1 MNLKKKGNTK
11 SHVSHSPTTSMSQ
24 SDTPNLIKIRRL
36 DSNEIGDAN
45 LALTTITP
53 TNKSIGGGGGD
64 DGGTIGNKLSKKPPL
79 DKEKRQQQQT
89 LVSNKSPSTT
99 TTTNPSQRPS
109 MQGWLYKLKEPSLN
123 ASSISSSSSSSSL
136 NTLNSDFNVHKS
148 KKASKWKNYW

>member
-1 MNLKKKGNTK
+1 MSRN
-11 SHVSHSPTTSMSQ
+11 SPTPSMSQ
-24 SDTPNLIKIRRL
+24 SDAPNLIKIRRL

-53 TNKSIGGGGGD
+53 ANKSISGGGD

-99 TTTNPSQRPS
+99 TLTTNASQRPS
-109 MQGWLYKLKEPSLN
+109 MQGWLYKLKEPSFN
-123 ASSISSSSSSSSL
+123 ASSISSSSSTSSL
-136 NTLNSDFNVHKS
+136 NTLNSDFNVQKS
-148 KKASKWKNYW
+148 KKSSKWKNYW